1 MFSPKLRKIPH
12 PCKYAKGGVIPAA
25 EKMQLSRE
33 VNLAEYLQHL

>member
-12 PCKYAKGGVIPAA
+12 PCKYAKGGWYRLRK
-25 EKMQLSRE
+25 KMQLSRE